1 MVSVKL
7 KNESLKLERQ
17 SNFNKWTKNKIEYFK
32 KYLGKRGRTFEWKF
46 TTTTTTT
53 TLTSTRNF
61 PESRVLSDNFLSSLH
76 RWAGSGKLR
85 HPLNAWNR
93 DNPRRLLHFRV
104 KMCHI
109 RFKETT
115 SRKMTIVVKNLLG
128 FLPLAW
134 TKGLAGLT
142 FLIILMNVR
151 WGEVA

>member
-17 SNFNKWTKNKIEYFK
+17 SNFNNWTKNKIEYFK
-32 KYLGKRGRTFEWKF
+32 KYLGKRCRTFEWQS
-46 TTTTTTT
+46 TTT

-93 DNPRRLLHFRV
+93 DNPRLLLHFRV

-109 RFKETT
+109 RCKEATR
-115 SRKMTIVVKNLLG
+115 RKMSIVVKNVLR
-128 FLPLAW
+128 LAW
-134 TKGLAGLT
+134 TEALAGLT
-142 FLIILMNVR
+142 ILIILMNVR